1 MEYFDCISIF
11 SIAFVASLG
20 HCVGMCGGI
29 VIAYTRTK
37 IHNPHAFARNAFS
50 HLLYVCGRVC
60 MYMVLGAIFGS
71 FGAIFTQDMHIKA
84 IMGVCVSVLLLI
96 FGFAYLLFP
105 NLLRIFEP
113 SILPTASQHTGE
125 STRHQSLSK
134 RVFEKVFELFTY
146 LLHSR
151 SMASFFL
158 LGMLNGILPCGI
170 VYYFLISAV
179 ASGSAMGG
187 IMIMG
192 TFGVASALVMYAFAL
207 FASSLMRV
215 LKPAFFNTLA
225 GLCMV
230 GYGGWGVFSNL
241 ALL

>member
-1 MEYFDCISIF
+1 MEHFDLLSIF
-11 SIAFVASLG
+11 VIAFFASLG
-20 HCVGMCGGI
+20 HCVGMCGGLI
-29 VIAYTRTK
+29 IAYTRAK
-37 IHNPHAFARNAFS
+37 IHNPSTFARNALS

-60 MYMVLGAIFGS
+60 MYMVLGGIFGS
-71 FGAIFTQDMHIKA
+71 FGAIFTHDMHTKA
-84 IMGVCVSVLLLI
+84 IMGVGVGALLLL

-105 NLLRIFEP
+105 NALRIFEP
-113 SILPTASQHTGE
+113 TIRDPMDSDSA
-125 STRHQSLSK
+125 QSLSK
-134 RVFEKVFELFTY
+134 RAFATIARVFSY
-146 LLHSR
+146 LLRSR
-151 SMASFFL
+151 SMGSFFL
-158 LGMLNGILPCGI
+158 LGVCNGILPCGI
-170 VYYFLISAV
+170 VYYFLLSAV

-187 IMIMG
+187 AVVMG
-192 TFGVASALVMYAFAL
+192 IFGVASALVMFAFAL